1 MDWPAYSLDL
11 NPNEHAYDALG
22 RRIAA
27 RLHHPEKT
35 QQLKQMLIEE
45 WALLPTSRNVAL
57 AGSEYAETVLNN
69 HCSKGRVYT
78 ILSNICL
85 LFFLLDR
92 PS

>member
-1 MDWPAYSLDL
+1 MCGML
-11 NPNEHAYDALG
+11 LG

-27 RLHHPEKT
+27 RLHHPENT

-45 WALLPTSRNVAL
+45 WALLPQEMLHQPVLSMRRR
-57 AGSEYAETVLNN
+57 SEATIAVR
-69 HCSKGRVYT
+69 GGAYT
-78 ILSNICL
+78 ILRNICL